1 LKTINAQLWRLGAVS
16 LAFALAITMLI
27 STGPTTKGV
36 EAAACVIDI
45 TESDGLNTVLVNGG
59 KADTAVGSLTVDTV
73 DATTAGLGFGSV
85 VKLNTPEFV
94 RVDSVTNATTVVIG
108 ARGVVNNQYGY
119 TGVANPA
126 AANIA
131 NNATITE
138 VKKMAA
144 SNGVDCAINQGSTQ
158 TVTITSATPQIA
170 EVWDGLRT
178 AIPTGVSGTGVI
190 LTTAV
195 SNVASN
201 TDTAWTLASVVG
213 IDVGDVGTIACTTPA
228 GRYEQVELTT
238 DNATAV
244 VVRAVNGS
252 TACETIVDTTDSVWY
267 PWHDNAIIG
276 AEGTN
281 ATINA
286 LASKD
291 SYAERQLISVT
302 TPRAAASGGYQG
314 TFTLAGANSGKA
326 VIAVKG
332 FRTGVVYDATTSAS
346 SEGIITMTFRGA
358 PSDYVDEN
366 LDGKYTAAGDPTG
379 DRSLVNNGG
388 SVTTSTTTTRVQ
400 DVSFNIMDD
409 RSQELAGTA
418 TITLIGAPSTVKFTS
433 SGTQTIAL
441 TTGTAGNDTTEVSG
455 LPGLGN
461 FRYTYTVDY
470 VGTSGSLTLTGG
482 IIHRTNNTLSVL
494 TMSLQNRAYGATTHV
509 TKDAATPILAQ
520 VNDDGNY
527 ERSATAV
534 GDRGDDEL
542 DGLYYLYVVGTDSA
556 GNPANANVTF
566 ADDDGLSTAG
576 LGLTTGIYLDNTAF
590 GNNGAANGHINSLA
604 LGSTG
609 KARTGIDIAAA
620 GIYNLTATSVS
631 GTTVSNTITLNVRGA
646 ASTYTLTGPDS
657 IVPGAIG
664 VFTVKAFDANS
675 FAAGADKAVT
685 IVNANSQTGGAIV
698 PANGSGTISKSTNL
712 TISVIAPQ
720 KGGTGTL
727 AIVVG
732 GAVVATKQLTYAAA
746 VTGAALS
753 GTGCTGAATGSYTCV
768 VTSGDTASAV
778 ATAAGAVSIWQS
790 DADGVLQGYVVGTPD
805 FVDTGLASTAAIAS
819 NSAVIVVR

>member
-1 LKTINAQLWRLGAVS
+1 
-16 LAFALAITMLI
+16 MLI

-45 TESDGLNTVLVNGG
+45 TESDGLNTALVNG
-59 KADTAVGSLTVDTV
+59 AIANTTVGNLTVDTT
-73 DATTAGLGFGSV
+73 DAGTLGLGFGSV
-85 VKLNTPEFV
+85 VKLSTPEFI
-94 RVDSVTNATTVVIG
+94 RISSLTSTTVAVMSH
-108 ARGVVNNQYGY
+108 RGVVNNHYGY

-126 AANIA
+126 AANIPE
-131 NNATITE
+131 NGTITE
-138 VKKMAA
+138 VKKMTAN
-144 SNGVDCAINQGSTQ
+144 NGVDCAINQGSTQ
-158 TVTITSATPQIA
+158 TVTITSATPQFA
-170 EVWDGLRT
+170 EVWDAVRT
-178 AIPTGVSGTGVI
+178 GIPHAATGIGDGDV

-201 TDTAWTLASVVG
+201 TDTAWTLASVAN
-213 IDVGDVGTIACTTPA
+213 IDVGDVGTIACTTPS

-238 DNATAV
+238 DNTTAV
-244 VVRAVNGS
+244 VKRAVNGS
-252 TACETIVDTTDSVWY
+252 TACETIADTTNSIWY
-267 PWHDNAIIG
+267 AWHDNAVFG

-281 ATINA
+281 ANING

-291 SYAERQLISVT
+291 SYAERQLVSVT

-314 TFTLAGANSGKA
+314 TFTLDGVNSGKA
-326 VIAVKG
+326 LIAVKG
-332 FRTGVVYDATTSAS
+332 FRTGVVFDSTTAD
-346 SEGIITMTFRGA
+346 SEGLIAMTFRGA

-379 DRSLVNNGG
+379 DRSLVNNAA
-388 SVTTSTTTTRVQ
+388 SVGTNLTTTVAQ
-400 DVSFNIMDD
+400 DISFNIMDD

-418 TITLIGAPSTVKFTS
+418 TVTLVGAPSTVKFTS

-441 TTGTAGNDTTEVSG
+441 TTGTGGNDTTEVSG
-455 LPGLGN
+455 LPGTGN

-527 ERSATAV
+527 ARSAATT
-534 GDRGDDEL
+534 GDNGDDEL

-620 GIYNLTATSVS
+620 GIYTLTAQSVS
-631 GTTVSNTITLNVRGA
+631 GTTVSNAITLNVRGA
-646 ASTYTLTGPDS
+646 AKTYTLTGPDS
-657 IVPGAIG
+657 IEPGAIG

>member
-1 LKTINAQLWRLGAVS
+1 
-16 LAFALAITMLI
+16 MLI

-45 TESDGLNTVLVNGG
+45 TESDGLNTALVNG
-59 KADTAVGSLTVDTV
+59 AIANTAVGNLTVDTT
-73 DATTAGLGFGSV
+73 DAGTLGLGFGSV

-94 RVDSVTNATTVVIG
+94 RISSLTSTTVAVMSD
-108 ARGVVNNQYGY
+108 RGVVNNHYGY
-119 TGVANPA
+119 TGVANSA

-138 VKKMAA
+138 VKKMTAD
-144 SNGVDCAINQGSTQ
+144 NGVDCAINQGSTQ
-158 TVTITSATPQIA
+158 TVTITSATPQFA
-170 EVWDGLRT
+170 EVWDAVRT
-178 AIPTGVSGTGVI
+178 GIPHAATGIGDGDV

-201 TDTAWTLASVVG
+201 TDTAWTLAAVTN

-238 DNATAV
+238 DNTTAV
-244 VVRAVNGS
+244 VKRAVNGS
-252 TACETIVDTTDSVWY
+252 TACESIADTTNSIWY
-267 PWHDNAIIG
+267 AWHDNAVFG

-281 ATINA
+281 ANING

-314 TFTLAGANSGKA
+314 TFTLDGVNSGKA
-326 VIAVKG
+326 LIAVKG
-332 FRTGVVYDATTSAS
+332 FRTGVVFDSTTAN
-346 SEGIITMTFRGA
+346 SEGLIAMTFRGA

-379 DRSLVNNGG
+379 DRSLVTNAASNG
-388 SVTTSTTTTRVQ
+388 TNLTTTVAQ
-400 DVSFNIMDD
+400 DISFNIMDD

-418 TITLIGAPSTVKFTS
+418 TVTLSGAPSTVKFTS

-455 LPGLGN
+455 LPGTGN
-461 FRYTYTVDY
+461 FRYTYTVDF

-494 TMSLQNRAYGATTHV
+494 TMSLQNRAFGASTHV

-520 VNDDGNY
+520 VTDDGNIT
-527 ERSATAV
+527 RTTLTAADG
-534 GDRGDDEL
+534 GDTEV

-576 LGLTTGIYLDNTAF
+576 LGLTTGIYLDNAAY
-590 GNNGAANGHINSLA
+590 GANTTGHVNSLA
-604 LGSTG
+604 LGATG

-657 IVPGAIG
+657 IEPGAIG
-664 VFTVKAFDANS
+664 IFTVKAFDANS

-698 PANGSGTISKSTNL
+698 PANGSGTINKSTNL

-805 FVDTGLASTAAIAS
+805 FVDTGLASTADIAS

>member
-1 LKTINAQLWRLGAVS
+1 
-16 LAFALAITMLI
+16 MLI
-27 STGPTTKGV
+27 STGPTTKTV

-45 TESDGLNTVLVNGG
+45 TEADGLNTAISAA
-59 KADTAVGSLTVDTV
+59 KADTVVGNWTVGTT
-73 DATTAGLGFGSV
+73 DASTLGLGFGSV
-85 VKLNTPEFV
+85 VKIGTTNEFV
-94 RVDSVTNATTVVIG
+94 RVDSVTSSTVIVIG
-108 ARGVVNNQYGY
+108 ARGVVNDHYGY
-119 TGVANPA
+119 TGIANPA
-126 AANIA
+126 AADILN
-131 NNATITE
+131 TSTVTE

-170 EVWDGLRT
+170 QVWDGLRT
-178 AIPTGVSGTGVI
+178 PIPAATTLTGVV
-190 LTTAV
+190 LTTLV
-195 SNVASN
+195 TNVASN
-201 TDTAWTLASVVG
+201 TDTAWTLGAVTD
-213 IDVGDVGTIACTTPA
+213 IDIGDVGTVACTTPA
-228 GRYEQVELTT
+228 GRFEQVELTT
-238 DNATAV
+238 DDVSAV

-252 TACETIVDTTDSVWY
+252 TACETITGTVYSNWY
-267 PWHDNAIIG
+267 PWHDNGIIG

-281 ATINA
+281 VNING

-291 SYAERQLISVT
+291 SYAERQLIAVT
-302 TPRAAASGGYQG
+302 TPRAAAYGGYQG
-314 TFTLAGANSGKA
+314 TFTLDGVNSGKA
-326 VIAVKG
+326 VVAVKG

-346 SEGIITMTFRGA
+346 SEGVISMTFRGA

-366 LDGKYTAAGDPTG
+366 LDGKYTATGDPTG
-379 DRSLVNNGG
+379 DRSLVNNGL
-388 SVTTSTTTTRVQ
+388 SVTESTTTTKTQ
-400 DVSFNIMDD
+400 NVSFNIMDD

-418 TITLIGAPSTVKFTS
+418 TVTLIGAPAAVKFTS
-433 SGTQTIAL
+433 SGSQTIAL
-441 TTGTAGNDTTEVSG
+441 TTTTVGNDTTEVSG
-455 LPGLGN
+455 IPGTGN

-527 ERSATAV
+527 ERSALAT

-576 LGLTTGIYLDNTAF
+576 LGLTTGIYLDNTAY
-590 GNNGAANGHINSLA
+590 GNNGAGNGHVNSLA

-631 GTTVSNTITLNVRGA
+631 GATVSNTITLNVRGA
-646 ASTYTLTGPDS
+646 ASTYTLTGPDN
-657 IVPGAIG
+657 IVPGGIG
-664 VFTVKAFDANS
+664 VFTVKASDANGFS
-675 FAAGADKAVT
+675 AGADKLVT

-698 PANGSGTISKSTNL
+698 PANGNGTIDNVTDL

-732 GAVVATKQLTYAAA
+732 GAVVATKQLTYAAV

-805 FVDTGLASTAAIAS
+805 FVDTGLASTAAIAD
-819 NSAVIVVR
+819 NSAIIVVR

>member
-1 LKTINAQLWRLGAVS
+1 
-16 LAFALAITMLI
+16 
-27 STGPTTKGV
+27 
-36 EAAACVIDI
+36 
-45 TESDGLNTVLVNGG
+45 
-59 KADTAVGSLTVDTV
+59 
-73 DATTAGLGFGSV
+73 
-85 VKLNTPEFV
+85 
-94 RVDSVTNATTVVIG
+94 
-108 ARGVVNNQYGY
+108 
-119 TGVANPA
+119 
-126 AANIA
+126 
-131 NNATITE
+131 
-138 VKKMAA
+138 
-144 SNGVDCAINQGSTQ
+144 
-158 TVTITSATPQIA
+158 
-170 EVWDGLRT
+170 
-178 AIPTGVSGTGVI
+178 
-190 LTTAV
+190 
-195 SNVASN
+195 
-201 TDTAWTLASVVG
+201 
-213 IDVGDVGTIACTTPA
+213 
-228 GRYEQVELTT
+228 
-238 DNATAV
+238 
-244 VVRAVNGS
+244 
-252 TACETIVDTTDSVWY
+252 
-267 PWHDNAIIG
+267 
-276 AEGTN
+276 
-281 ATINA
+281 
-286 LASKD
+286 
-291 SYAERQLISVT
+291 VT

-314 TFTLAGANSGKA
+314 TFTLDGVNSGKA
-326 VIAVKG
+326 LIAVKG
-332 FRTGVVYDATTSAS
+332 FRTGVVFDSTTAN
-346 SEGIITMTFRGA
+346 SEGLIAMTFRGA

-379 DRSLVNNGG
+379 DRSLVTNAASNG
-388 SVTTSTTTTRVQ
+388 TSTTTTVAQ
-400 DVSFNIMDD
+400 DISFNIMDD

-418 TITLIGAPSTVKFTS
+418 TVTLVGAPSTVKFTS

-527 ERSATAV
+527 ERSALAV

-576 LGLTTGIYLDNTAF
+576 LGLTTGIYLDNAAY
-590 GNNGAANGHINSLA
+590 GANTTGHVNSLA
-604 LGSTG
+604 LGATG

-657 IVPGAIG
+657 IEPGAIG

-698 PANGSGTISKSTNL
+698 PANGSGTINKSTNL

-732 GAVVATKQLTYAAA
+732 GAVVATKQLTYAAE

>member
-1 LKTINAQLWRLGAVS
+1 
-16 LAFALAITMLI
+16 
-27 STGPTTKGV
+27 V

-45 TESDGLNTVLVNGG
+45 TESDGLNTALVNG
-59 KADTAVGSLTVDTV
+59 AIANTAVGNLTVDTT
-73 DATTAGLGFGSV
+73 DAGTLGLGFGSV
-85 VKLNTPEFV
+85 VKLNTPEFI
-94 RVDSVTNATTVVIG
+94 RISSLTSTTVAVMSD
-108 ARGVVNNQYGY
+108 RGVVNNHYGY
-119 TGVANPA
+119 TGVPNSA

-131 NNATITE
+131 DNATITE
-138 VKKMAA
+138 VKKMTAD
-144 SNGVDCAINQGSTQ
+144 NGVDCAINQGSTQ
-158 TVTITSATPQIA
+158 TVTITSATPQFA
-170 EVWDGLRT
+170 EVWDAVRT
-178 AIPTGVSGTGVI
+178 GIPHAATGIGDGDV

-201 TDTAWTLASVVG
+201 TDTAWTLAAVTN

-238 DNATAV
+238 DNTTAV
-244 VVRAVNGS
+244 VKRAVNGS
-252 TACETIVDTTDSVWY
+252 TACESIADTTNSIWY
-267 PWHDNAIIG
+267 AWHDNAVFG

-281 ATINA
+281 ANING

-314 TFTLAGANSGKA
+314 TFTLDGVNSGKA
-326 VIAVKG
+326 LIAVKG
-332 FRTGVVYDATTSAS
+332 FRTGVVFDSTTAN
-346 SEGIITMTFRGA
+346 SEGLIAMTFRGA

-379 DRSLVNNGG
+379 DRSLVTNAASNG
-388 SVTTSTTTTRVQ
+388 TNLTTTVAQ
-400 DVSFNIMDD
+400 DISFNIMDD

-418 TITLIGAPSTVKFTS
+418 TVTLSGAPSTVKFTS

-441 TTGTAGNDTTEVSG
+441 TTGTGGNDTTEVSG
-455 LPGLGN
+455 LPGTGN
-461 FRYTYTVDY
+461 FRYTYTVDF

-494 TMSLQNRAYGATTHV
+494 TMSLQNRAFGASTHV

-520 VNDDGNY
+520 VTDDGNIT
-527 ERSATAV
+527 RTTLTAADG
-534 GDRGDDEL
+534 GDTEV

-576 LGLTTGIYLDNTAF
+576 LGLTTGIYLDNAAY
-590 GNNGAANGHINSLA
+590 GANTTGHVNSLA
-604 LGSTG
+604 LGATG

-657 IVPGAIG
+657 IEPGAIG

-675 FAAGADKAVT
+675 FAAGANKAVT

-698 PANGSGTISKSTNL
+698 PANGSGTINKSTNL

>member
-1 LKTINAQLWRLGAVS
+1 
-16 LAFALAITMLI
+16 MLI
-27 STGPTTKGV
+27 STGPTTKTV

-45 TESDGLNTVLVNGG
+45 TEADGVNTAISTAKG
-59 KADTAVGSLTVDTV
+59 DTAVGNWTVGTTNADTL
-73 DATTAGLGFGSV
+73 GLGFGSV
-85 VKLNTPEFV
+85 VKIGTTNEFV
-94 RVDSVTNATTVVIG
+94 RIDSVSSTTVIVIG
-108 ARGVVNNQYGY
+108 ARGVVNDHYGY
-119 TGVANPA
+119 TGIANPA
-126 AANIA
+126 AANIV
-131 NNATITE
+131 NTATVTE

-158 TVTITSATPQIA
+158 TVTITSDTPQIA
-170 EVWDGLRT
+170 QVWDGLRT
-178 AIPTGVSGTGVI
+178 PIPVATTLTGVV
-190 LTTAV
+190 LTTLV
-195 SNVASN
+195 TNVASN
-201 TDTAWTLASVVG
+201 TDTAWTLGSVLN
-213 IDVGDVGTIACTTPA
+213 IDVGDVGTVACTTPS

-238 DNATAV
+238 DDVSAV

-252 TACETIVDTTDSVWY
+252 TACETITGTVYSNWY

-281 ATINA
+281 ATING

-291 SYAERQLISVT
+291 SYAERQLIAVT
-302 TPRAAASGGYQG
+302 TPRSAANGGYEG
-314 TFTLAGANSGKA
+314 TFTLAGVNSGKS

-332 FRTGVVYDATTSAS
+332 FRTGVQYDATTSAS
-346 SEGIITMTFRGA
+346 SEGIISMTFRGA

-366 LDGKYTAAGDPTG
+366 LDGAYTATGDPTG
-379 DRSLVNNGG
+379 DRSLINNGD
-388 SVTTSTTTTRVQ
+388 SVTESTTTTRVQ
-400 DVSFNIMDD
+400 NVSFNFMDD

-418 TITLIGAPSTVKFTS
+418 TITLIDAPAAVKFTS
-433 SGTQTIAL
+433 SGSQTISV
-441 TTGTAGNDTTEVSG
+441 TTTAVGNDVTEVSG
-455 LPGLGN
+455 LPGTGN
-461 FRYTYTVDY
+461 FRYTFTVDY
-470 VGTSGSLTLTGG
+470 SGTSGSLSLTNGV
-482 IIHRTNNTLSVL
+482 IHRTNNTLSVL
-494 TMSLQNRAYGATTHV
+494 TMSLQNRAFGSTAHTAQ
-509 TKDAATPILAQ
+509 DAATPILAQ

-527 ERSATAV
+527 ERSLVGT

-542 DGLYYLYVVGTDSA
+542 DGLYYLYLVGTDSA
-556 GNPANANVTF
+556 GNAANANVTF
-566 ADDDGLSTAG
+566 ADDDGVSTAG
-576 LGLTTGIYLDNTAF
+576 LGVTTGILLDSSTYASNTA
-590 GNNGAANGHINSLA
+590 NHMNSLA

-620 GIYNLTATSVS
+620 GIYNLTASSVS
-631 GTTVSNTITLNVRGA
+631 GTTVSNTLTLSVRGA
-646 ASTYTLTGPDS
+646 ASTYTLTGPDN
-657 IVPGAIG
+657 IVPGGIG
-664 VFTVKAFDANS
+664 VFTVKANDANGFS
-675 FAAGADKAVT
+675 AGADKAVT

-698 PANGSGTISKSTNL
+698 PANGAGTIDNATDL

-732 GAVVATKQLTYAAA
+732 GAVVATKQLTYAAV

-805 FVDTGLASTAAIAS
+805 FVDTGLASTAAIAD
-819 NSAVIVVR
+819 NSAIIVVR